1 LKETCFCIAIAINVS
16 TNTFNIVWTICGT
29 GSCVFAD
36 WPRTSKCSSYSLP
49 FCGASEADGAAVSPD
64 QLGEDLLYS
73 SANANPTMLAAGA
86 GISGADMAVYVFAAS
101 TSNCVGEVL
110 AYASACQRDQFDRPV
125 HAAINFCPNQIDM
138 GNFNFSLAVALHEL
152 GHALG
157 FSAQYWPLFR
167 QNDANRT
174 PRTPRDPY
182 LPGRVASAN
191 VK

>member
-1 LKETCFCIAIAINVS
+1 MSVQVASILCAQVRAATPKMS
-16 TNTFNIVWTICGT
+16 IV
-29 GSCVFAD
+29 AD
-36 WPRTSKCSSYSLP
+36 WPSTSKCSSYSMP
-49 FCGASEADGAAVSPD
+49 ICGSLDPARTTVSAD

-73 SANANPTMLAAGA
+73 SANANPTTLAAGA

-101 TSNCVGEVL
+101 TSHCVGDVL
-110 AYASACQRDQFDRPV
+110 AYASGCQQDQFDRPV
-125 HAAINFCPNQIDM
+125 LAAINFCPNQIDM
-138 GNFNFSLAVALHEL
+138 GNFNYTLSTALHEL

-167 QNDANRT
+167 QNDANRA

-182 LPGRVASAN
+182 LPGRVSPAN